1 MHARFTP
8 ADKLELV
15 AALQRAGEIVAVT
28 GDGVN
33 DAPALRQADVGIAM
47 GASGTEAAREASS
60 LVITDDDF
68 ATIVAAVEEGRRI
81 AGNLRSFL
89 AFLLSANLGEVLLFA
104 VAIGAGLGP
113 PMTVVQVLAVNLL
126 TDGPP
131 AIALARDPAGSHA
144 RPERGRIFGRGY
156 AAALVVM
163 GMLVGLAA
171 LVRVPRRSGA
181 AARGRADGGVRHGR
195 PCGARARLL
204 VPLRAI
210 CRRGGFRPTVT
221 CTSPL
226 HSRSLSS
233 SRSCTCRS
241 CRRRWGRSR

>member
-1 MHARFTP
+1 M
-8 ADKLELV
+8 
-15 AALQRAGEIVAVT
+15 
-28 GDGVN
+28 
-33 DAPALRQADVGIAM
+33 
-47 GASGTEAAREASS
+47 
-60 LVITDDDF
+60 ITDDDF

-104 VAIGAGLGP
+104 VAIGVGLGP

-144 RPERGRIFGRGY
+144 RLERGRLFGRAY

-171 LVRVPRRSGA
+171 LVAFLVRPRAATRGQRRRLRSP
-181 AARGRADGGVRHGR
+181 R
-195 PCGARARLL
+195 
-204 VPLRAI
+204 
-210 CRRGGFRPTVT
+210 
-221 CTSPL
+221 SP
-226 HSRSLSS
+226 SRSSRSS
-233 SRSCTCRS
+233 SRAAL
-241 CRRRWGRSR
+241 

>member
-1 MHARFTP
+1 MELQPLGLVGLTDPLRPMAAASVQAARALGLDVKMLTGDHPLTAAAIARELGLPPDAVHARFTP

-15 AALQRAGEIVAVT
+15 AALQRSGEVVAVT

-104 VAIGAGLGP
+104 VAIGVGLGP

-131 AIALARDPAGSHA
+131 AIALARDPAGSHPA
-144 RPERGRIFGRGY
+144 SSEAGCSAG
-156 AAALVVM
+156 
-163 GMLVGLAA
+163 
-171 LVRVPRRSGA
+171 
-181 AARGRADGGVRHGR
+181 DTQRH
-195 PCGARARLL
+195 
-204 VPLRAI
+204 
-210 CRRGGFRPTVT
+210 
-221 CTSPL
+221 
-226 HSRSLSS
+226 SS
-233 SRSCTCRS
+233 
-241 CRRRWGRSR
+241 